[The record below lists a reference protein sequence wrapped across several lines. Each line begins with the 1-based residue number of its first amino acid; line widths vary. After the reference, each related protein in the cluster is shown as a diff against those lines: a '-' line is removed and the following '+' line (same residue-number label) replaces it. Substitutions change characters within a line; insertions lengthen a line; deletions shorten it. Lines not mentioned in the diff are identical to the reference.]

1 MKSGNRK
8 PRPIPKGRTWAVT
21 GACVRGASHI
31 KNDLPCQD
39 ALRIENI
46 GAYRIIALSDGHG
59 SASCPYSDEG
69 SQAAVDAV
77 YAIFGSII
85 MGKGD
90 PYHTIAAN
98 KDIWLPKQIEQ
109 HWKSAVQTI
118 HQNKE
123 QGLNMPDFSHEL
135 YGATLLTLIAAED
148 FIFALQLGDGDIL
161 SIQIADGAGE
171 ADGADGANQADE
183 AQQNNLQ
190 VDWVLPPSDTLGPET
205 NSLCQEDCWQYMK
218 TRIIPLAA
226 GEKAPMFF
234 LSTDGYANSFSNDE
248 GFKKAGADFYELWN
262 NKGLMYIKD
271 NLESW
276 LIESSVQG
284 SGDDITA
291 ALVLGE

>member
-1 MKSGNRK
+1 MKSGNKRPK
-8 PRPIPKGRTWAVT
+8 PEKRSWAVA
-21 GACVRGASHI
+21 GARVRGASHV

-46 GAYRIIALSDGHG
+46 GRFRIIALSDGHG
-59 SASCPYSDEG
+59 SHQCPFSDEG
-69 SQAAVDAV
+69 SQVAVDTV
-77 YAIFGSII
+77 YTIFGSII

-90 PYHTIAAN
+90 PFHTISAN
-98 KDIWLPKQIEQ
+98 IDIWLPKQIEQ
-109 HWKSAVQTI
+109 HWKNAVQTI

-123 QGLNMPDFSHEL
+123 QNFGMPDFSYTL
-135 YGATLLTLIAAED
+135 YGATLLVLVAADD

-161 SIQIADGAGE
+161 SIE
-171 ADGADGANQADE
+171 ASKE
-183 AQQNNLQ
+183 AEAEIL

-226 GEKAPMFF
+226 DEEAPMFF

-248 GFKKAGADFYELWN
+248 GFKKAGADFYELWQS
-262 NKGLMYIKD
+262 KGLDYIKE
-271 NLESW
+271 NLEGW
-276 LIESSVQG
+276 LTESSAQG

-291 ALVLGE
+291 ALVVGEY